1 MLITGLWGESSGL
14 PALLDEVDPI
24 KEFCMLILRLCC
36 ATVLWWIGAIAVPLV
51 VQSITLNK
59 EAQYLHLFFITFGG

>member
-1 MLITGLWGESSGL
+1 VGESNGL

-24 KEFCMLILRLCC
+24 KEFCMLILRPCC